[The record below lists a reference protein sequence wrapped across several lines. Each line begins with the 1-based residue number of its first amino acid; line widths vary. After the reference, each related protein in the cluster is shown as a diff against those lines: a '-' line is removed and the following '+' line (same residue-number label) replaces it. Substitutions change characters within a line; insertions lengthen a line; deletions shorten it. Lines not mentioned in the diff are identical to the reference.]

1 MPTEVSGH
9 IEVYRDHK
17 GDWRWRRVAENGRVL
32 ADGGQGYS
40 RRIDLLEVVAK
51 DYPSLEIVE
60 VEAKPQPKQ
69 LDDDYEAPAE

>member
-1 MPTEVSGH
+1 MSGH
-9 IEVYRDHK
+9 IEVYRDYQ
-17 GDWRWRRVAENGRVL
+17 GDWRWRRVAENGKTL

-51 DYPSLEIVE
+51 DYPALEIVE

-69 LDDDYEAPAE
+69 LDDDYEASDADEG